1 MTTAD
6 FLNALCHDPRF
17 AAGICHVEDLPK
29 QDASYGETVE
39 PLPASISGYLDRHG
53 FRLYTHQ
60 ADALAAFRDGDNVL
74 LRTSTASGKTLAFT
88 LPVAE
93 RMVIDPAA
101 TALFL
106 YPTKALSNDQ
116 FQFLQGFAAETG
128 ISLTPAL
135 YDGDTPRERRAAIRD
150 RSRVIIS
157 NPHELHQVLGW
168 HHLFERFLS
177 NLSAVVIDEAHR
189 YRGVAGSNMAF
200 LIRRLR
206 RLCDRYGSRPRF
218 VMATATIGNPGDFA
232 ERLLGLPVT
241 IIERDGAPRARKQFV
256 FYNPVKNDR
265 SPHTDACDLLS
276 AGVKYGLQT
285 ICFSGSRK
293 MAELISRWADEASGH
308 QDAAGRP
315 LIATYRAGYLPAER
329 RDLERGL
336 KEGTIRG
343 VVATNAL
350 ELGIDIGSLDVVI
363 MAGYPGTLMSA
374 WQQSGRAGRK
384 TDDSLAVLIGYQNPL
399 DQYYMQHPAEF
410 FSKNHEAAAIDLSNP
425 YILSS
430 QVLCAA
436 SEMPIVP
443 ARDKHFFGACTPAI
457 VEALEQE
464 NLVKKTGKGYVYS
477 GRKRPAD
484 FVSMGGAEGE
494 TYTVLCEGRVLETM
508 DRGQA
513 FREAHPGAV
522 LLHQGMQY
530 LSRGLDTGTHLI
542 TVEPVE
548 VDYYT
553 KPLKEEEV
561 RVIGT
566 RDARWI
572 GDLGLNFGDVTVHE
586 QYTGFKKILD
596 GATIAVESLDLPA
609 IEFNTTAVW
618 FELPSS
624 LVHAVSSNGSDLH
637 GGLHGTEHALI
648 GMFPSVVLCDR
659 WDIGGLS
666 VPAAPPGGGPTVFIY
681 DGYEGGIGL
690 SETAYYRFEH
700 LVRTT
705 ADLVRS
711 CGCSEGCPAC
721 IYSPKCGNDN
731 QPLDKAATCMILG
744 LLHEECMKNNLPM
757 HE

>member
-1 MTTAD
+1 MTAAD
-6 FLNALCHDPRF
+6 FLDALCRDPRF
-17 AAGICHVEDLPK
+17 AAGISHVEDLPP
-29 QDASYGETVE
+29 QEASYGEVGK
-39 PLPASISGYLDRHG
+39 PLPASIAGYLDRHRI
-53 FRLYTHQ
+53 RLYTHQ
-60 ADALAAFRDGDNVL
+60 ADALAVFRNGDNVL
-74 LRTSTASGKTLAFT
+74 LRTPTASGKTLAFT

-93 RMVIDPAA
+93 RMVTDPEA

-106 YPTKALSNDQ
+106 YPTKALANDQ
-116 FQFLQGFAAETG
+116 FLFLQGFAAETG

-157 NPHELHQVLGW
+157 NPFELHQVLGW

-206 RLCDRYGSRPRF
+206 RLCDRYGSRPTF
-218 VMATATIGNPGDFA
+218 ALATATIGNPGDFA

-241 IIERDGAPRARKQFV
+241 VIERDGAPRGRKQFL
-256 FYNPVKNDR
+256 FYNPVRNDR
-265 SPHTDACDLLS
+265 SSHTEACELLS
-276 AGVKYGLQT
+276 AGVKHGLQT

-308 QDAAGRP
+308 QDAVGSP
-315 LIATYRAGYLPAER
+315 VIATYRAGYLPAER
-329 RDLERGL
+329 RNLERGL
-336 KEGTIRG
+336 KEGAIRG
-343 VVATNAL
+343 VVSTNAL

-374 WQQSGRAGRK
+374 WQQAGRAGRK
-384 TDDSLAVLIGYQNPL
+384 MDDSLAVLIGNQNPL
-399 DQYYMQHPAEF
+399 DQYYMQHPGEF
-410 FSKNHEAAAIDLSNP
+410 FCKSHEFAAIDLTNP

-436 SEMPIVP
+436 AEMPVIP
-443 ARDKHFFGACTPAI
+443 ARDKQFFGDCTPAI

-464 NLVKKTGKGYVYS
+464 NLVKKTLKGYVYS
-477 GRKRPAD
+477 GRKRPAE
-484 FVSMGGAEGE
+484 FVSMGGSEGE
-494 TYTVLCEGRVLETM
+494 TYTVMCGGKVLETM

-522 LLHQGMQY
+522 LLHQGVQY
-530 LSRGLDTGTHLI
+530 LSRALDTGTHLV

-553 KPLKEEEV
+553 RPLKEEEI

-566 RDARWI
+566 RTTRQI
-572 GDLGLNFGDVTVHE
+572 GELALNFGEVTVHE

-596 GATIAVESLDLPA
+596 GTTIAVESLELEA
-609 IEFNTTAVW
+609 IEFNTMAFW
-618 FELPSS
+618 FELPSA
-624 LVHAVSSNGSDLH
+624 HAQVVSSSGKDLH

-666 VPAAPPGGGPTVFIY
+666 VPAAPPGGGPTVYIY

-690 SETAYYRFEH
+690 SETAFYRFEH
-700 LVRTT
+700 LVQVA

-711 CGCSEGCPAC
+711 CGCGEGCPAC

-744 LLHEECMKNNLPM
+744 LLQEECTKNRLSRPL
-757 HE
+757 